1 MCIKGSLDIQM
12 QYTPNKTF
20 SHSFNDCV
28 KQALTTR
35 GQKLCSIDLIVMI
48 QTSNAFSGICNLDF
62 GSQHLDVTLV
72 LLTILNTKGMIELMY
87 WLQLLN

>member
-1 MCIKGSLDIQM
+1 M
-12 QYTPNKTF
+12 QYTPNETF
-20 SHSFNDCV
+20 SYSFNDCV

-48 QTSNAFSGICNLDF
+48 QTSNAFSGIYNLDF

-72 LLTILNTKGMIELMY
+72 TILNTTGMIELMY
-87 WLQLLN
+87 WLQLLD